1 MKKTLASLVAIL
13 LAFGAVTGCDKMNNG
28 TRPVKGTIDQKLGED
43 RAPHAVSVLLK
54 ETEKTPGDE
63 RFESILDD
71 KDNKLSVWGLMKCND
86 SISSEGYGI
95 TVVKDGVETDFTN
108 IRHGNSP
115 KALSDKAKL
124 WFVGTP
130 MEGTGVHVEQPYLI
144 LFDKER
150 YAHVVATLDPYDMQ
164 QELCKRVSYSIE
176 GMDITFY
183 ADGNKL
189 TTVTSTTEDMGE
201 FYDDP
206 VWIGEQISYLLGKK
220 LTVIFTPGVSFV
232 TGKVLIYDDM
242 PTFAATVELNNEG
255 FKLSNIRLVGE
266 NTPDKPAD

>member
-1 MKKTLASLVAIL
+1 MKKTLIYLAAIL
-13 LAFGAVTGCDKMNNG
+13 LALGAVTGCEKMNKG
-28 TRPVKGTIDQKLGED
+28 PRPVKGTLEQKLGED
-43 RAPHAVSVLLK
+43 RAPHAVSVLIK
-54 ETEKTPGDE
+54 KTEKTPGDE
-63 RFESILDD
+63 RFECILDD
-71 KDNKLSVWGLMKCND
+71 KDNEMSVYALMKCND

-95 TVVKDGVETDFTN
+95 TVAKDGVETDFTN

-115 KALSDKAKL
+115 KALCNRAKL

-130 MEGTGVHVEQPYLI
+130 MEGTGVHVEQPYLM

-150 YAHVVATLDPYDMQ
+150 RAHIVASIDPFDMQ

-176 GMDITFY
+176 GKDITFY

-206 VWIGEQISYLLGKK
+206 VWIGEQISYLLSKK

-242 PTFAATVELNNEG
+242 PSFAATVELNKDG
-255 FKLSNIRLVGE
+255 FTLSDIRLVGE
-266 NTPDKPAD
+266 NMPDKPAE

>member
-1 MKKTLASLVAIL
+1 MKKTLVSLVAIL
-13 LAFGAVTGCDKMNNG
+13 LAFGAVTGCDKMNKG
-28 TRPVKGTIDQKLGED
+28 TQPVKGTLEQKLGED

-71 KDNKLSVWGLMKCND
+71 KDNKLSVWALMKCND
-86 SISSEGYGI
+86 SISAEGYGI
-95 TVVKDGVETDFTN
+95 TVVKDGVETDFAN

-130 MEGTGVHVEQPYLI
+130 MEGTGVHVEQPYLM

-150 YAHVVATLDPYDMQ
+150 HAHVVATLDPYDMQ

-176 GMDITFY
+176 GNDITFY
-183 ADGNKL
+183 ADGKKL

-206 VWIGEQISYLLGKK
+206 VWIGEQISYLLSKE
-220 LTVIFTPGVSFV
+220 LTVIFTPGLSFV
-232 TGKVLIYDDM
+232 TGKVLIYDDL
-242 PTFAATVELNNEG
+242 PTFAATVELNNDG